1 MSYDRGKTIIF
12 PAGLPGLPADLTEF
26 ELVAAAEDSPF
37 FFLQSLQDENTG
49 FILVNPFFFFPDY
62 EFDLPDEEARALGVN
77 SPDQVAVFCIVNASR
92 GLAHATVNLLA
103 PVVVNAATGT
113 ARQLVLV
120 DERYSIRHPLSGHRS
135 ENQDPAGPETR
146 PAGEPCPPAH
156 SRSQPQPASP
166 NRSGSQQDPLPRCLS
181 GTGPESP
188 PGDSGGTGEG
198 ADPAG
203 EEK

>member
-1 MSYDRGKTIIF
+1 MPEKKTVITF

-49 FILVNPFFFFPDY
+49 FILVNPFAFFPNY
-62 EFDLPDEEARALGVN
+62 EFDLPEEDARALGIKT
-77 SPDQVAVFCIVNASR
+77 SEDAAVFCIVNASR
-92 GLAHATVNLLA
+92 GLARATVNLLA

-113 ARQLVLV
+113 ARQVVLV
-120 DERYSIRHPLSGHRS
+120 DERYSIRHPLFGQRT
-135 ENQDPAGPETR
+135 ENRDPAGPEAG
-146 PAGEPCPPAH
+146 PAGEPRPPAEAP
-156 SRSQPQPASP
+156 SRPRPVSP
-166 NRSGSQQDPLPRCLS
+166 NRPRPQQDPPSRYLS

-188 PGDSGGTGEG
+188 PGDAGTGKK

-203 EEK
+203 EGK